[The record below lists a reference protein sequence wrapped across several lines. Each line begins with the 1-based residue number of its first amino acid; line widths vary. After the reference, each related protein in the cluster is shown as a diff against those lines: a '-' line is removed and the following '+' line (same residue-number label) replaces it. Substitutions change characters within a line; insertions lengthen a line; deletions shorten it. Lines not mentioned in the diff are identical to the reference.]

1 MSENQAQENC
11 SIVFSSAIDE
21 LTEAN
26 SSFDRGVM
34 KIAYHGQNRN
44 KMFIGKKAFD
54 EAIPSI
60 YNCPIVCNY
69 NRETD
74 SIGAHDVEI
83 VKTGNSIK
91 LVNVTAPIG
100 IVPESANTWW
110 TEVVEENGDIHEY
123 LCADILIW
131 KRQEAYSHIKESGIT
146 DESMEIKIKNGHRK
160 DDGLYHVESF
170 EFLAFCLLESVSPC
184 FESADIELF
193 SLGDF
198 KVQYANMMEDFKR
211 EFSKVITASAD
222 DIKQNLSKG
231 GTDEL
236 DMNELM
242 QEYGLTAEDVDF
254 DVSGMEQS
262 EIEARF
268 AQIQKQKQSNPDA
281 NFSEESEDGDSS
293 DNGAAEASETDNENS
308 GDEGHDDGDG
318 QPGDEDQDGNDDAHN
333 DQSRQKKFSLSAE
346 QFVRELRDA
355 LSAEVYTDPIWG
367 DTRRYWYMDHDYEA
381 SEVYVYDVSDD
392 KIYGFMYSRNGD
404 NVVIDFST
412 KKRKKTVYADFDEGE
427 SVFSVREIISE
438 FRSKFE
444 KRTADEAEVFS
455 HFADLNGNELF
466 EQLRGDCSEMTI
478 DQIEEKCFAIRGRST
493 PAIHFSLDTPT
504 KAPRIPIEHP
514 GAGKMDEPYGGVFA
528 KYNVGTR

>member
-1 MSENQAQENC
+1 MSENQTQENC

-74 SIGAHDVEI
+74 SIGAHDMEV
-83 VKTGNSIK
+83 VKRDNSIK
-91 LVNVTAPIG
+91 LVNVTTPIG

-110 TEVVEENGDIHEY
+110 TEVVEENGDVHEY

-131 KRQEAYSHIKESGIT
+131 KRQEAYSHVKENGIT

-170 EFLAFCLLESVSPC
+170 EFLAFCLLESASPC

-198 KVQYANMMEDFKR
+198 KAQYANMMEDFKR
-211 EFSKVITASAD
+211 EFSQVITASAD

-236 DMNELM
+236 DVNELM
-242 QEYGLTAEDVDF
+242 QKYGLTAEDVNF

-268 AQIQKQKQSNPDA
+268 AQIQEQKQSNPDA
-281 NFSEESEDGDSS
+281 NFSEESEEGDSS
-293 DNGAAEASETDNENS
+293 DNGAAEASEADNENS
-308 GDEGHDDGDG
+308 GDEGHDDGES
-318 QPGDEDQDGNDDAHN
+318 QPGNEDQDGNDDAHD
-333 DQSRQKKFSLSAE
+333 DQSKQEFSLSAE
-346 QFVRELRDA
+346 QFFRELHDA
-355 LSAEVYTDPIWG
+355 LSTEVYTDPIWG

-412 KKRKKTVYADFDEGE
+412 KKRKKTVYTDFDEGE

-455 HFADLNGNELF
+455 RFADLNGNELF
-466 EQLRGDCSEMTI
+466 EQLRSDCSEMTI

-493 PAIHFSLDTPT
+493 PATHFSLDTQT
-504 KAPRIPIEHP
+504 KAPRIPIERP